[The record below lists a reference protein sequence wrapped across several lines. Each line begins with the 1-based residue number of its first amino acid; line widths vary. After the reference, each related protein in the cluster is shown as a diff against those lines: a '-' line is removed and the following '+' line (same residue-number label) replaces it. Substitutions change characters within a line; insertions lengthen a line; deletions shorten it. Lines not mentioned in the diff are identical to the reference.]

1 MSKKSIVHNYTL
13 EQILNFIKSNE
24 IAIPEI
30 QRPFV
35 WKGKQVRDLVDSL

>member
-1 MSKKSIVHNYTL
+1 MSEKSIVHNYTV
-13 EQILNFIKSNE
+13 EQILNLNE

-35 WKGKQVRDLVDSL
+35 WKGKQVRGLVDSL

>member
-1 MSKKSIVHNYTL
+1 MVYREISMSEKYSVHVYTV

-35 WKGKQVRDLVDSL
+35 WRQRY